1 MRLAAKALRTAEE
14 ERIRRRK
21 KGKFFVIVCC
31 LLLFIYY
38 NIVRR
43 RRQQKKIKICHRSE
57 KYGQAYSTGGA
68 GRVGHY
74 PRECDSALFTSSMLM
89 GGLPITFFSLVLHI
103 IIIFLYLVVIFV
115 DFLKRFSLRPRKW
128 CF

>member
-1 MRLAAKALRTAEE
+1 ML
-14 ERIRRRK
+14 
-21 KGKFFVIVCC
+21 FVV
-31 LLLFIYY
+31 LFIYYY

-74 PRECDSALFTSSMLM
+74 PRECDSALFTSSMLKCAI
-89 GGLPITFFSLVLHI
+89 GIDDRILCSQSTFIEPIARAYI
-103 IIIFLYLVVIFV
+103 VV
-115 DFLKRFSLRPRKW
+115 SLRTNCKLDDARI
-128 CF
+128 

>member
-14 ERIRRRK
+14 EELEEEEGI
-21 KGKFFVIVCC
+21 FCYYCMLFVV
-31 LLLFIYY
+31 LFIYY

-74 PRECDSALFTSSMLM
+74 PRECDSALFTSSMLKCAI
-89 GGLPITFFSLVLHI
+89 GIDDRILCSQSTFIEPITRAYI
-103 IIIFLYLVVIFV
+103 VV
-115 DFLKRFSLRPRKW
+115 SLRTNCKLDDART
-128 CF
+128 